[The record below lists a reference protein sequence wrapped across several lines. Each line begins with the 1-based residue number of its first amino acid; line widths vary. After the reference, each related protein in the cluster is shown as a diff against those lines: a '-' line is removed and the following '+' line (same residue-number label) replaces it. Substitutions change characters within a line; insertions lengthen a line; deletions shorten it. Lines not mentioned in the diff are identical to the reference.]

1 MRKRR
6 APPRTGTDPW
16 LERWLPLVAG
26 RRVLELGC
34 GAGRDT
40 EVLAAAG
47 IEVVGIDASAPA
59 IAKARNRVPRAE
71 FHCQDLRAP
80 FPVAKA
86 GCGAV
91 VASLCLHYFP
101 WADTHAAVRHIR
113 QALVPGGILLCR
125 LNSTKDFHFGAR
137 GHPRIAANYF
147 RVDGE
152 PKRFF
157 DHAAVLRLFG
167 AGWRIVSLEEMAI
180 HRYEKAKVVWEAVLT
195 SRARRNHR

>member
-1 MRKRR
+1 MSKRR
-6 APPRTGTDPW
+6 APPKTGTDPW
-16 LERWLPLVAG
+16 LERWLPLLAG

-40 EVLAAAG
+40 AVLAAAG
-47 IEVVGIDASAPA
+47 LEVVAIDASATA
-59 IAKARNRVPRAE
+59 IAKARPRVPRAA

-80 FPVAKA
+80 FPAAKA

-101 WADTHAAVRHIR
+101 WADTRAAVRRIR

-125 LNSTKDFHFGAR
+125 LNSTRDLHFGAS
-137 GHPRIAANYF
+137 GHPRIAANYY

-157 DHAAVLRLFG
+157 DRATVLRLFG
-167 AGWRIVSLEEMAI
+167 VGWRMVSLEEMSI
-180 HRYEKAKVVWEAVLT
+180 HRYGKPKVVWEAVLT
-195 SRARRNHR
+195 SHARRNTR